1 MTTTVLETQTPSG
14 PASSATDNDAAR
26 GLYLYGITRRGAL
39 GSVRTDADELEHIE
53 VSELV
58 GIVRPVCLAD
68 FSPAVLQERL
78 RDAAELEAMVRD
90 HNRVIEA
97 IHTHQ
102 TILPAKFGMV
112 YADRSHIVSALRAAH
127 DTLVSQLAR
136 LDGCDEWAVHLY
148 ADRAVVRTRLSLG
161 NPIIQRLREQL
172 AGARP
177 GRAYFLEKQLAD
189 ELDAATERS
198 LSELAQRVFDRLA
211 AVSPAATVG
220 TPAGTSEVGEVE
232 ILRAA
237 FLVARGAAE
246 QFESEL
252 NMAADAGVGMRCE
265 WSGPW
270 PPYSFAAHYD
280 EEAP

>member
-1 MTTTVLETQTPSG
+1 MTFFEGQTATPPSL
-14 PASSATDNDAAR
+14 AATDGDAAR
-26 GLYLYGITRRGAL
+26 GWYLYGITRRGAH
-39 GSVRTDADELEHIE
+39 GSGLSNAAPLEGIA

-58 GIVRPVCLAD
+58 GVVRPVSLTD

-78 RDAAELEAMVRD
+78 RNAAELEAMVRD

-97 IHTHQ
+97 IHTRQ
-102 TILPAKFGMV
+102 TILPAKLGMV
-112 YADRSHIVSALRAAH
+112 YGDRAHIVSALRTAH
-127 DTLVSQLAR
+127 DALLSQLER
-136 LDGCDEWAVHLY
+136 LDGCDEWAVHVY
-148 ADRAVVRTRLSLG
+148 ADRAVVRTRLSSG
-161 NPIIQRLREQL
+161 NPAIQRLREQS

-177 GRAYFLEKQLAD
+177 GRAYFLEKQLAG

-198 LSELAQRVFDRLA
+198 LAELARRVFDRLA
-211 AVSPAATVG
+211 AVSPASLLG
-220 TPAGTSEVGEVE
+220 TADGTTDAGEVE

-252 NMAADAGVGMRCE
+252 GMAADASVGMRCE

-270 PPYSFAAHYD
+270 PPYSFAAHGD
-280 EEAP
+280 EVAP

>member
-1 MTTTVLETQTPSG
+1 MTTTFFETQAPPPS
-14 PASSATDNDAAR
+14 PAADGDVGR
-26 GLYLYGITRRGAL
+26 GWYLYGITRRAAL
-39 GSVRTDADELEHIE
+39 GSELTDAAQLEGIG

-58 GIVRPVCLAD
+58 GLVRSVSLAD
-68 FSPAVLQERL
+68 FTPAVLQERL
-78 RDAAELEAMVRD
+78 SNASELEAMVRD

-97 IHTHQ
+97 IHSHQ

-112 YADRSHIVSALRAAH
+112 YADRSHIESALRAAH
-127 DTLVSQLAR
+127 DTLLSQLER
-136 LDGCDEWAVHLY
+136 LDGCDEWAVHVY
-148 ADRAVVRTRLSLG
+148 ADRTLVRTRLSSG
-161 NPIIQRLREQL
+161 NPAIQRLREQS

-177 GRAYFLEKQLAD
+177 GRAYFLERQLAG

-198 LSELAQRVFDRLA
+198 LAELGQLVFDRLA
-211 AVSPAATVG
+211 AVSPAAAVG
-220 TPAGTSEVGEVE
+220 TADGTTEGGEVE

-237 FLVARGAAE
+237 FLVARAAAE

-252 NMAADAGVGMRCE
+252 GMAEDASVGLRCA
-265 WSGPW
+265 WTGPW